1 MIISL
6 LLAHPGLD
14 LTIRDRA
21 GLTPFAAAMTTK
33 NNKAA
38 QAILNREPNAA
49 EQVVLHCILSL
60 SSDPF
65 RVVNLLNISGETYI

>member
-14 LTIRDRA
+14 LTLRDKA

-49 EQVVLHCILSL
+49 EQVVFSGRVIIAPFLSWL
-60 SSDPF
+60 
-65 RVVNLLNISGETYI
+65 VK

>member
-14 LTIRDRA
+14 LTLRDKA

-49 EQVVLHCILSL
+49 EQVVFSGRAIIAPFLSWL
-60 SSDPF
+60 
-65 RVVNLLNISGETYI
+65 EK